1 MSYDIIYDLQFI
13 RTSRGVTPV
22 ILAGPNNVT
31 TGSGKHEHRV
41 RSWRLWSSE
50 MVDIPETDLIEIIQD
65 SVANYDAD
73 YTLFKRG
80 GKWVNPDGLIQ
91 MFRSACKKAARIED
105 IYAADRSGYLSC
117 SVKYYEGHS
126 MKAID
131 RINEIIKT
139 TESFE
144 AWIDA
149 ARREYETMKK
159 QGKDVWLNVQFNSG
173 EKPLKKASGA
183 KGPVILREGKD
194 RYVKDYT
201 ENSVEFTGNPEDA
214 KVFNDAASAQNEI
227 HPVLFSKMRIV
238 SANVI
243 NRKRNMNIALRDN
256 DGFYIAGLTARRL
269 KYTRHFGDAKK
280 FASVEAARAWFK
292 KYQIAERFPVFADAL
307 PVDGEGIRK
316 SSLCQ
321 DPVK

>member
-31 TGSGKHEHRV
+31 TRSGKHEHRV
-41 RSWRLWSSE
+41 RSWGLWSSE
-50 MVDIPETDLIEIIQD
+50 MVDIPETNLIEMIQD
-65 SVANYDAD
+65 IAANYDAD

-149 ARREYETMKK
+149 ARPEYEALRK
-159 QGKDVWLNVQFNSG
+159 QEKDAWLSVQFNSG
-173 EKPLKKASGA
+173 EKPLKKASRSE
-183 KGPVILREGKD
+183 GPVILRKGRD
-194 RYVKDYT
+194 RYVKGYT
-201 ENSVEFTGNPEDA
+201 ENSVEFTSNPEEA
-214 KVFNDAASAQNEI
+214 KVFNDAAAAQNEI
-227 HPVLFSKMRIV
+227 HPVLFSKMCIV

-243 NRKRNMNIALRDN
+243 SRKGNLNIALRDN

-269 KYTRHFGDAKK
+269 KYSRHFGDAKK
-280 FASVEAARAWFK
+280 FANVEAALAWFN
-292 KYQIAERFPVFADAL
+292 QHRIAERFPPFAAAF
-307 PVDGEGIRK
+307 PVDGK
-316 SSLCQ
+316 SSI
-321 DPVK
+321 VKETLGK